1 MNLSV
6 MNYFLSTLIL
16 MSSFFAAA
24 QTPSQRLE
32 QLIDFVQKMDSVS
45 NKNSRTF
52 SLLKIGK
59 ENTSLKE
66 SWNYALFNGKPAVFS
81 ILYTIDSIEYN
92 EVYYMLEGNLVCTE
106 EYHTQFYSIDQVDE
120 LKFGSI
126 LYFNNFSIL
135 QSIRLG
141 TDRMFTATGF
151 HRGDLSSTTQ
161 QRFQNR
167 YKELKENMIY
177 R

>member
-1 MNLSV
+1 
-6 MNYFLSTLIL
+6 MNYFLCILIL
-16 MSSFFAAA
+16 IGSHSATA
-24 QTPSQRLE
+24 QSPSQRLV
-32 QLIDFVQKMDSVS
+32 QLIDYVQKMDSIS

-66 SWNYALFNGKPAVFS
+66 SWNYSLIKGKPAVFS

-92 EVYYMLEGNLVCTE
+92 EVYYLEEENLICTE
-106 EYHTQFYSIDQVDE
+106 EYQAQYFPIDQEDE

-141 TDRMFTATGF
+141 TEMQSKAYKYL
-151 HRGDLSSTTQ
+151 RGDLASSAQ
-161 QRFQNR
+161 ERFRIR
-167 YKELKENMIY
+167 YKELRENLIY